1 MQRMFFSRFVA
12 GGGTAILMGVALT
25 SFFSGCGSSEKPEVA
40 ETKKF
45 RPADESDERTPT
57 AAATKNSPEG
67 PASIQQG
74 SGESIGNNQPQVAAN
89 ANGSP
94 VRNEPATPPPAATG
108 GNEAAP
114 PGPKAITISPEL
126 QTVLGQMDRLGQQQP
141 KGTNQQE
148 QITDFVQIQTQRLTL
163 AKKALAMKPPIEV
176 KRQVVMAMYEI
187 LQRFIEVGVPSAM
200 AQQNDF
206 AKTMAADPD
215 AVVARLG
222 RHAQFSAALTRIV
235 SQPATGDGANGK
247 EIVTEA
253 KKLLDAEKG
262 ALSEDT
268 LQLVG
273 QTADMLTE
281 GGFKTDAADLIDTL
295 ALALAADPKLADQA
309 PRYALVSKVVKMDL
323 DLLLNNVIKEEP
335 GSEEKIEAAVQ
346 TLLKDIP
353 PSRDLLNRVQTIAHI
368 LESTGH
374 YKSALACYDQLE
386 PAFAA
391 ATDPDLVEEVKLV
404 APNAKLRI
412 GLVGQPLT
420 VEGVTVDGTPL
431 DWSAYAGKVVLVDF
445 WATWCRPCLEELPN
459 IRKNFEQF
467 HAKGFEVV
475 GVNMDTRASDIKQF
489 LMLQGQD
496 IPWTTVTTPLVLD
509 GQIPERDWS
518 KLPMAAKCGVQSIPF
533 VVLIG
538 RDGKVDSIH
547 VRGVKLKNRLT
558 QLLGEPATG
567 EIPSDPTQ
575 GGTAPPVPPAARPAD
590 GKQSRSLPA
599 KAEGTPASLLIA
611 QALMG
616 QALLLAEAAE
626 TPAVAEAAINPY
638 RAKAGLSSTE
648 LVAFIQR
655 MLDRPQA
662 IQSRE
667 GFGAGI
673 VDACD
678 RILAA
683 DPPAKEAEQLFAI
696 ETNLAILHRD
706 ACDGKAVADEQ
717 LKSFVEQ
724 LKDDSRPSVAQEV
737 AFLRLERRV
746 MMAKETPLSEVAG
759 VVEAVKEFAAREK
772 LGAKHLRLASGT
784 VALINRLES
793 GAERDSRFA
802 ELGDLFAKSGDKEM
816 ARYGRKIAKSPV
828 GK

>member
-1 MQRMFFSRFVA
+1 MQRMLFSRFVA
-12 GGGTAILMGVALT
+12 GGGTAICLGVALM
-25 SFFSGCGSSEKPEVA
+25 SFFSGCGSSAKPEVA

-45 RPADESDERTPT
+45 RPVDATDERTPPVAT
-57 AAATKNSPEG
+57 ESPAAPTSMQQAMAPRRDVNEQQAAAVDTNR
-67 PASIQQG
+67 
-74 SGESIGNNQPQVAAN
+74 
-89 ANGSP
+89 SP
-94 VRNEPATPPPAATG
+94 VRNEPATPPPAGTG
-108 GNEAAP
+108 ANEAAP
-114 PGPKAITISPEL
+114 PGPKALTISPEL
-126 QTVLGQMDRLGQQQP
+126 QAVLGKMDRLGQQQP
-141 KGTNQQE
+141 KGNNQQE
-148 QITDFVQIQTQRLTL
+148 QITDFVQIQTQRLAL
-163 AKKALAMKPPIEV
+163 AKQALAMKPPIEL

-215 AVVARLG
+215 PVVARLG

-235 SQPATGDGANGK
+235 AQPATGNGANGK
-247 EIVTEA
+247 EIVAEA

-295 ALALAADPKLADQA
+295 ASALAADPKLADQA

-346 TLLKDIP
+346 TLLKDVP

-374 YKSALACYDQLE
+374 YKSALACYDQIG

-391 ATDPDLVEEVKLV
+391 ASEPDLVEEVKLV

-431 DWSAYAGKVVLVDF
+431 DWSGYAGKVVLVDF

-459 IRKNFEQF
+459 IRNNFEQF

-489 LMLQGQD
+489 LSLQGQD

-509 GQIPERDWS
+509 GQVPERDWA

-558 QLLGEPATG
+558 QLLGAPATG
-567 EIPSDPTQ
+567 EIPADPTQ
-575 GGTAPPVPPAARPAD
+575 SGTAPAGPSPARPAD
-590 GKQSRSLPA
+590 GKQSRSLPSGVL
-599 KAEGTPASLLIA
+599 GTPGAFIIA
-611 QALMG
+611 QALLT
-616 QALLLAEAAE
+616 AAPAEAAAAE
-626 TPAVAEAAINPY
+626 EAAINPY
-638 RAKAGLSSTE
+638 RAKPGLSSME

-662 IQSRE
+662 IQARD
-667 GFGAGI
+667 GFAAGI
-673 VDACD
+673 VEACD

-683 DPPAKEAEQLFAI
+683 DPPAKEAEQLVAI
-696 ETNLAILHRD
+696 ETKLAILHRD
-706 ACDGKAVADEQ
+706 ACDGKAAADEQ
-717 LKSFVEQ
+717 LQTFVEQ
-724 LKDDSRPSVAQEV
+724 LQDDSRPQVAQEV

-746 MMAKETPLSEVAG
+746 ITAKEAPLSEVAG

-772 LGAKHLRLASGT
+772 LAAKHLRLASGT

-793 GAERDSRFA
+793 GEERDSRFA
-802 ELGDLFAKSGDKEM
+802 ELGGLFAKSGDKEL

-828 GK
+828 SK